1 MVRIITLKD
10 VMVIVALGTVM
21 VRIITSQQYVL
32 TLGWV
37 TDVHVH
43 RRRSLSRVTLKPKP
57 SWLKLEIMQNENNV
71 PMADTTSD
79 RAVLRLRS
87 TAPYITHL
95 GSELFEAW

>member
-43 RRRSLSRVTLKPKP
+43 RRRSLSR
-57 SWLKLEIMQNENNV
+57 
-71 PMADTTSD
+71 
-79 RAVLRLRS
+79 
-87 TAPYITHL
+87 
-95 GSELFEAW
+95 